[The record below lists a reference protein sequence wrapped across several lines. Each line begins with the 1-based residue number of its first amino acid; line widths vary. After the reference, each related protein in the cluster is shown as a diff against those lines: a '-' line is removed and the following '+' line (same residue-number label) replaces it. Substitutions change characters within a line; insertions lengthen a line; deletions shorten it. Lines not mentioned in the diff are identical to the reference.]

1 MNIFSYAEKCI
12 RNKNLIAFVI
22 WDKNQIRIEY
32 ENDFIMGDVSDYL
45 PVNGITLDHDL
56 ESIIFDVIFDKIVI
70 SAISNDFGR
79 AFKSTE
85 PSIYM
90 DYVMTKTKVF

>member
-12 RNKNLIAFVI
+12 RNKNITAFII
-22 WDKNQIRIEY
+22 WDNNQIRIEY

-45 PVNGITLDHDL
+45 PVNGITLDSDL
-56 ESIIFDVIFDKIVI
+56 ESIFFDVEFGKIVI
-70 SAISNDFGR
+70 NALSNDFGR
-79 AFKSTE
+79 VFKSNE

-90 DYVMTKTKVF
+90 DYVMSKTKVF

>member
-12 RNKNLIAFVI
+12 RNKKIISFII
-22 WDKNQIRIEY
+22 WDNNKIRIEY

-45 PVNGITLDHDL
+45 PVNGIMLDSNL
-56 ESIIFDVIFDKIVI
+56 ESIFFEVEFGKIVI
-70 SAISNDFGR
+70 SAFSNDFGR

-90 DYVMTKTKVF
+90 DYVITKTKVF